1 MKTFKWFV
9 FATSLVAL
17 LSCSSAYTK
26 GVFITTSSFDDAAV
40 RKVR

>member
-1 MKTFKWFV
+1 MKKDIKNFIGAISGDT
-9 FATSLVAL
+9 
-17 LSCSSAYTK
+17 TK